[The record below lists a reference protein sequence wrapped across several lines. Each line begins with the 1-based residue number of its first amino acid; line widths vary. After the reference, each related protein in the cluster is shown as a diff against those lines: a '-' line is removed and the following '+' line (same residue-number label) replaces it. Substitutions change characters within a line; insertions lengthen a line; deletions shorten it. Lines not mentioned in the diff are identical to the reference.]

1 MRSIL
6 LIDAGLT
13 LPKDVLMEHR
23 FRGMS
28 AEQIYNLIEKQGTE
42 TSQEAAQADQ
52 GPKGDFRSTGV
63 FKR

>member
-1 MRSIL
+1 
-6 LIDAGLT
+6 
-13 LPKDVLMEHR
+13 MEHR